1 MSLFNRA
8 ADLFQRLHDRAPA
21 RGDILA
27 APYPENTEM
36 ILVGELVAVVYK
48 TKEHKRP
55 FFHRFNAK
63 RRPLLFVSA
72 DGSQIYTLK
81 GAYRFTAR
89 GFVD

>member
-8 ADLFQRLHDRAPA
+8 ADLFQRFHNRAPA
-21 RGDILA
+21 KADIVTVSF
-27 APYPENTEM
+27 PETEA
-36 ILVGELVAVVYK
+36 LRVGELVALVYK
-48 TKEHKRP
+48 TSEHKRP

-63 RRPLLFVSA
+63 RRPLLFVSS
-72 DGSQIYTLK
+72 DGTQIYTLK